1 MLHEHMAR
9 KAKCT
14 EWVEFSCKLVHTT
27 CSCFLCAAMGRTLRL
42 CFLVLLFL
50 SCRFELRSMCFAMS
64 SHDRAKAEKPFI
76 EANCFPPTRHMRQ
89 VKASGREIPILFYPV
104 SKCRSYNPKY
114 MISWA
119 HSPNSLGSSR
129 TSHRPDMNLS
139 TDVSDMWDRGGDVD
153 GPRKVIEE
161 IGEGLSARAFGNR
174 RGNRLL
180 KVAVL
185 ARLSS
190 VERGKS
196 WWTTGGRVTMH
207 QITNLKKVIHKPEKD
222 DSFESDNQTSWI
234 VALRTCHFR
243 VGPTH
248 QSFTAVAPAESI
260 LGQGGRGDDTYSTF
274 ERHPLII
281 RTQSFGCSC

>member
-64 SHDRAKAEKPFI
+64 FQDRAKAEKPFI
-76 EANCFPPTRHMRQ
+76 EANCFPPLRHMRQ

-161 IGEGLSARAFGNR
+161 IGEGGDSFRCALF
-174 RGNRLL
+174 
-180 KVAVL
+180 
-185 ARLSS
+185 
-190 VERGKS
+190 E
-196 WWTTGGRVTMH
+196 TGGGT
-207 QITNLKKVIHKPEKD
+207 D
-222 DSFESDNQTSWI
+222 
-234 VALRTCHFR
+234 C
-243 VGPTH
+243 
-248 QSFTAVAPAESI
+248 
-260 LGQGGRGDDTYSTF
+260 
-274 ERHPLII
+274 
-281 RTQSFGCSC
+281 